1 MKLVGRVH
9 VEPLDD
15 ERLTNIERSVVAGAA
30 ERAALPVRAP
40 RRYLAFAAAA
50 LAACVA
56 GAIGW
61 QLRGGAAVVPLV
73 EPVPVAV
80 HTDAKGS
87 TLDIGDAR
95 IDSGTDTAFVVS
107 RPAGGVLIEMT
118 RGKVELSVGK
128 RGDRPP
134 LVVRAG
140 DTDVVVVGT
149 RFSVDYGDGKHDVD
163 VRVTEGVVRVASKK
177 LETRV
182 AAGQHWR
189 SDQGLVAMAQPAV
202 DAPPAKAPPLDVRA
216 PAVPDVQL
224 HDRVAAVPDA
234 PAKPTVAAAAPPRDV
249 ERPRV
254 RPMVVETREPRGDL
268 KAEIIGLPVEPP
280 QDIGVKDVNEAMSRY
295 RIIVLGEKNDGAAT
309 ALYSMAALQHLKLGR
324 DGDALRSID
333 AYERAY
339 PAGREIRSALW
350 LKLRI
355 LCRVALDEQCRQAA
369 VAYQRK
375 AVDGPALHVAE
386 RITKRQ

>member
-1 MKLVGRVH
+1 VKLVGRIH

-15 ERLTNIERSVVAGAA
+15 ERLTNIERKVVAGAA
-30 ERAALPVRAP
+30 DRLAEPVRAP

-50 LAACVA
+50 AAAGVA
-56 GAIGW
+56 AVIGW
-61 QLRGGAAVVPLV
+61 KLHTGEMAPVIA
-73 EPVPVAV
+73 EPPQVAV
-80 HTDAKGS
+80 HTDAKSS

-95 IDSGTDTAFVVS
+95 IDSGPDTAFVVT
-107 RPAGGVLIEMT
+107 RPGGGVLVDMT

-149 RFSVDYGDGKHDVD
+149 KFTVDYGDGTHGVD
-163 VRVTEGVVRVASKK
+163 VQVTEGVVRVANKK

-189 SDQGLVAMAQPAV
+189 SNEGLVAAAE
-202 DAPPAKAPPLDVRA
+202 PAKPVAVAEPPHVV
-216 PAVPDVQL
+216 PVPDVHL

-234 PAKPTVAAAAPPRDV
+234 PKPAVPPTRPAVVHDVGAPRPVAIA
-249 ERPRV
+249 
-254 RPMVVETREPRGDL
+254 ETREPNRDL
-268 KAEIIGLPVEPP
+268 KAEIIRQPVEPP
-280 QDIGVKDVNEAMSRY
+280 LDIGVKDVNELMSRY
-295 RIIVLGEKNDGAAT
+295 RVTVLGEKNEGAAT
-309 ALYSMAALQHLKLGR
+309 ALYSMAVLQHLRLGR
-324 DGDALRSID
+324 DGDALRTID
-333 AYERAY
+333 AYEHAY

-355 LCRVALDEQCRQAA
+355 LCRVAIDEQCRQAA

-375 AVDGPALHVAE
+375 GVESPALHVAE
-386 RITKRQ
+386 RITKQQ

>member
-1 MKLVGRVH
+1 VKLHGRIH

-15 ERLTNIERSVVAGAA
+15 ERLTNIERKVVAGAA
-30 ERAALPVRAP
+30 DRLAEPVRAP

-50 LAACVA
+50 LAAGVA
-56 GAIGW
+56 GVVGW
-61 QLRGGAAVVPLV
+61 KLRGDDVAPVAP
-73 EPVPVAV
+73 EPAQVAV

-95 IDSGTDTAFVVS
+95 IDSGPDTAFVVT
-107 RPAGGVLIEMT
+107 RPAGGVLVEMT

-149 RFSVDYGDGKHDVD
+149 KFTVDYGDGAHGVD
-163 VRVTEGVVRVASKK
+163 VQVSEGVVRVASKK

-189 SDQGLVAMAQPAV
+189 SSEGLVAAAEPVKPVKPV
-202 DAPPAKAPPLDVRA
+202 DVPVPPPV
-216 PAVPDVQL
+216 VPDIHL
-224 HDRVAAVPDA
+224 HDRVAAVPE
-234 PAKPTVAAAAPPRDV
+234 PAKPVTPPTPPVVRDL
-249 ERPRV
+249 RPR
-254 RPMVVETREPRGDL
+254 PAPIVETREPHHGDL
-268 KAEIIGLPVEPP
+268 KAEIISQPVEPP
-280 QDIGVKDVNEAMSRY
+280 LDIGVRDVTEAMSRY
-295 RIIVLGEKNDGAAT
+295 RITVLGEKNEGAAT
-309 ALYSMAALQHLKLGR
+309 ALYSMAVLQHLRLGR

-339 PAGREIRSALW
+339 PAGKEIRSALW
-350 LKLRI
+350 LRLRI
-355 LCRVALDEQCRQAA
+355 LCRVAIDEQCRQAA
-369 VAYQRK
+369 VTYQRK
-375 AVDGPALHVAE
+375 AVDGPAFRVAE
-386 RITKRQ
+386 RITKPQ

>member
-1 MKLVGRVH
+1 VKLHGRIH
-9 VEPLDD
+9 VEQLDD
-15 ERLTNIERSVVAGAA
+15 ERLTNIERKVVAGAA
-30 ERAALPVRAP
+30 DRLALPVRAP

-56 GAIGW
+56 GVIGW
-61 QLRGGAAVVPLV
+61 NLRGGEVAPIAV
-73 EPVPVAV
+73 EPAQVAV

-95 IDSGTDTAFVVS
+95 IDSAPDTAFIVT
-107 RPAGGVLIEMT
+107 RPAGGVLVEMT

-149 RFSVDYGDGKHDVD
+149 KFTVDYGDGTHGVD
-163 VRVTEGVVRVASKK
+163 VQVTEGVVKVASKK

-189 SDQGLVAMAQPAV
+189 SSEGLVAVAEPV
-202 DAPPAKAPPLDVRA
+202 TPEAPVVPAKPA
-216 PAVPDVQL
+216 AVPDVHL
-224 HDRVAAVPDA
+224 HDRVAAVPD
-234 PAKPTVAAAAPPRDV
+234 PAKPVTPPAAAVAIRDV
-249 ERPRV
+249 RPR
-254 RPMVVETREPRGDL
+254 PAHVVEAREPRDL
-268 KAEIIGLPVEPP
+268 KAEIISQPVEPP
-280 QDIGVKDVNEAMSRY
+280 LDIGVRDVNEAMSRY
-295 RIIVLGEKNDGAAT
+295 RITVLGEKNEGAAT
-309 ALYSMAALQHLKLGR
+309 ALYSMAVLQHLKLGR
-324 DGDALRSID
+324 DGDALRSVD

-350 LKLRI
+350 LRLRI
-355 LCRVALDEQCRQAA
+355 LCRVAIDEQCRQAA
-369 VAYQRK
+369 VTYQRK
-375 AVDGPALHVAE
+375 AVEGPALHVAQ
-386 RITKRQ
+386 RITKPQ